1 MTKRVLALVLAVLFA
16 LSCTMLVAC
25 GDTKTEAPANTP
37 SEGGEATPTPS
48 QGETPTP
55 SQGEDP
61 TETPTP
67 EPTPTPESTEPA
79 EKFSTEWL
87 VWLTQEDMGDSGKY
101 PLAFGGGV
109 YKVNYNSETM
119 TSSGWEIWPYDIST
133 KTPGNNAH
141 FHLCLMINAS
151 EFDGYTGLGTDD
163 YAYTWKTYYRVN
175 GTDDQYQMVEGNP
188 WGTCPIGDNMIYRF
202 NLMDYG
208 MKLTLA
214 EDGSMNTYHM
224 IFCIFDEAG
233 ELVIWRDELIDWTD
247 SADQYYKDAV
257 ELNLINKAA

>member
-1 MTKRVLALVLAVLFA
+1 
-16 LSCTMLVAC
+16 
-25 GDTKTEAPANTP
+25 
-37 SEGGEATPTPS
+37 
-48 QGETPTP
+48 
-55 SQGEDP
+55 
-61 TETPTP
+61 
-67 EPTPTPESTEPA
+67 
-79 EKFSTEWL
+79 
-87 VWLTQEDMGDSGKY
+87 
-101 PLAFGGGV
+101 
-109 YKVNYNSETM
+109 
-119 TSSGWEIWPYDIST
+119 
-133 KTPGNNAH
+133 
-141 FHLCLMINAS
+141 
-151 EFDGYTGLGTDD
+151 
-163 YAYTWKTYYRVN
+163 
-175 GTDDQYQMVEGNP
+175 MVEGNP